1 MVTHRI
7 KYKIGEKEFEIEGEK
22 DFVEQWFKKLKK
34 ELMKPKPV
42 FQFQRILILFVF
54 SFEFLTDLFFSLT
67 SKFDFIHQCLPFL
80 PIQLND
86 FES

>member
-7 KYKIGEKEFEIEGEK
+7 KYKIGEKEFEIEGDK

-42 FQFQRILILFVF
+42 F
-54 SFEFLTDLFFSLT
+54 
-67 SKFDFIHQCLPFL
+67 
-80 PIQLND
+80 
-86 FES
+86 